1 MFLTLITNATK
12 NSSSTSSGESTSAN
26 LRVKYLK
33 SYTWRKK
40 SMNWTIWRNLGISKF
55 YILLQLRA
63 SMRKRGII
71 SGLKIKRRKS
81 RLEKNFIMKF
91 KKLTIRRQAKND
103 RSMKILKSN
112 TSNSMRNSKMGLK
125 SRKPEC
131 HKFKKN
137 LPRDLKFD
145 NILIS
150 SKY

>member
-1 MFLTLITNATK
+1 
-12 NSSSTSSGESTSAN
+12 
-26 LRVKYLK
+26 
-33 SYTWRKK
+33 
-40 SMNWTIWRNLGISKF
+40 
-55 YILLQLRA
+55 LRA

-71 SGLKIKRRKS
+71 SGLKIKWRKS
-81 RLEKNFIMKF
+81 RLDKKFMMKLI
-91 KKLTIRRQAKND
+91 KKTIKRQTNSYW
-103 RSMKILKSN
+103 SMKILKSN
-112 TSNSMRNSKMGLK
+112 TSKSMRNSKMGLK

>member
-1 MFLTLITNATK
+1 
-12 NSSSTSSGESTSAN
+12 
-26 LRVKYLK
+26 
-33 SYTWRKK
+33 
-40 SMNWTIWRNLGISKF
+40 
-55 YILLQLRA
+55 
-63 SMRKRGII
+63 MRKRGII

-145 NILIS
+145 NIIIS